1 MGGLCLLPTLS
12 TGKAN
17 QGSELLIM
25 PRDTDTSRESSET
38 LSMTQV
44 VVLHLLLSI
53 SVILTDTRSRR
64 KSLFLQKVCTP
75 DSLFTAERSPRSPS
89 ETLCQSE
96 TCPREPS
103 SATSRRRPETV
114 ASSPG
119 PAATTPP
126 SSPTTPTPREPE

>member
-1 MGGLCLLPTLS
+1 MGQEKWVVSSEPRERAPGLCLLPTLS

-25 PRDTDTSRESSET
+25 PRDTDTSRESSGT

-64 KSLFLQKVCTP
+64 KSLLLQKHAHRTVCLLRKEIP
-75 DSLFTAERSPRSPS
+75 DPHRKRDA
-89 ETLCQSE
+89 
-96 TCPREPS
+96 
-103 SATSRRRPETV
+103 RRK
-114 ASSPG
+114 
-119 PAATTPP
+119 
-126 SSPTTPTPREPE
+126 

>member
-1 MGGLCLLPTLS
+1 MGRVIRAQRKGAGSVFVANTS

-25 PRDTDTSRESSET
+25 PRDTDTSRESSGT

-44 VVLHLLLSI
+44 VVLLLLLSI

-64 KSLFLQKVCTP
+64 KSLLLQKVCTP

-89 ETLCQSE
+89 ET
-96 TCPREPS
+96 
-103 SATSRRRPETV
+103 
-114 ASSPG
+114 
-119 PAATTPP
+119 
-126 SSPTTPTPREPE
+126 